1 MITVTMV
8 TSENIAMIR
17 EQLPRDQADVLQ
29 IGCLTWRFGWENFV
43 GHITVWPNGRG
54 AVCWNGTSAWGDWDG
69 NMLKLDDESLW
80 VTADGRIVD
89 VD

>member
-1 MITVTMV
+1 MEVITA
-8 TSENIAMIR
+8 ENIRRMR
-17 EQLPRDQADVLQ
+17 ETLPRDQSAEIE
-29 IGCLTWRFGWENFV
+29 IGCVTWQFGWENFV

-54 AVCWNGTSAWGDWDG
+54 AVCWNGTSAWGDWDWDC